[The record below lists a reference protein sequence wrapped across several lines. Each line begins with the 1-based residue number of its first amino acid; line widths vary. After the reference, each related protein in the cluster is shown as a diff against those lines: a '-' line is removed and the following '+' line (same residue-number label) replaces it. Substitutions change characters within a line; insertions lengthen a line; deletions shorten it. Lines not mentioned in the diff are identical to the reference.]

1 MASAVQ
7 PGLSLPPPHLL
18 LFELIG
24 ASAAVGCTPARSW
37 LRPAALPVLSACSYY
52 IIRYGALYMRP
63 RWASLLGGF
72 SVAVLLR
79 YIDVGLITRWNFEN
93 KGPASPSTPT
103 INMAAQ
109 PQNTLPESSNA
120 TFLTRLQ
127 YGWNTLWSF
136 RQVNT
141 PYEVKNVPK
150 FSSSDPHYIPPRW
163 TFVLQQAASA
173 VVCYLALDLLGQR
186 PPPSNPA
193 QLFDPALIPLL
204 SRLHSVTAS
213 ETKLRALTIAG
224 FGVTFF
230 FVIQGFQSFAA
241 ALAVGSGLS
250 SVENWRPAFGS
261 IWDAYSLKNVW
272 GYVAPFYQMQL
283 LIMILTYI

>member
-1 MASAVQ
+1 
-7 PGLSLPPPHLL
+7 
-18 LFELIG
+18 
-24 ASAAVGCTPARSW
+24 
-37 LRPAALPVLSACSYY
+37 
-52 IIRYGALYMRP
+52 MRP

-72 SVAVLLR
+72 SFAVLLR
-79 YIDVGLITRWNFEN
+79 YIDVGLITHWNIEN
-93 KGPASPSTPT
+93 KGPASSSTPT
-103 INMAAQ
+103 IDMAAQ
-109 PQNTLPESSNA
+109 SQKTLPESSNV
-120 TFLTRLQ
+120 TFLARLQ

-141 PYEVKNVPK
+141 PYEVKNVPE
-150 FSSSDPHYIPPRW
+150 FSLFDPHYIPPRW
-163 TFVLQQAASA
+163 PFVFRQAASA

-186 PPPSNPA
+186 SPPSNPA
-193 QLFDPALIPLL
+193 QLFNPALIPLF

-213 ETKLRALTIAG
+213 EIKLRALTIAG

-230 FVIQGFQSFAA
+230 FIIQGFQSFAA

-272 GYVAPFYQMQL
+272 GYVAPNYQMQL
-283 LIMILTYI
+283 LIMILTCVQEVLAPATPSTAYRACELLRT